1 MAEIKTKR
9 LNDYLRLI
17 DIARDLAST
26 LDLDVLLARIVQA
39 AVEISGAEA
48 ASILLYDET
57 SQQLYF
63 LVSTNIDEP
72 TLSGLIVPLDG
83 SIAGWIVNNRKPVRI
98 MNVHEDPR
106 FYSTIEAITGLATK
120 SLLGIPLLTKNK
132 IVGVLEVLNKPK
144 GRFTDKDESML
155 LVLGAQAAVAI
166 ENARLFQQSDLI
178 SEFVHELRTPLS
190 SLGTASYLLLRPE
203 LPQERRDQI
212 IHNIHNETMRL
223 NDMASSF
230 LDLARLESG
239 RVQFRKTLFSIA
251 DLMFEC
257 KDVIASKAMEENI
270 QLIVESPEEIPLLEA
285 DRDKIKQVVL
295 NLLSN
300 AVKYSRPNGTV
311 ILGAEV
317 IDNEIAIYIR
327 DTGVGIPDESLPH
340 IFEKFY
346 RVREHEMRASG
357 SGLGLSICKQ
367 IIYGH
372 GGRME
377 VKSKLGEGTILMVFL
392 PRSRKPQPGEKEKEC
407 KKPRI
412 KIMI

>member
-9 LNDYLRLI
+9 LNDCLRLI

-120 SLLGIPLLTKNK
+120 SLLGIPLVTKNK

-223 NDMASSF
+223 NAMASSF

-239 RVQFRKTLFSIA
+239 RVQFRKILFSIA

-311 ILGAEV
+311 ILGAKV
-317 IDNEIAIYIR
+317 VDNEIAIYIQ

>member
-223 NDMASSF
+223 NAMASSF